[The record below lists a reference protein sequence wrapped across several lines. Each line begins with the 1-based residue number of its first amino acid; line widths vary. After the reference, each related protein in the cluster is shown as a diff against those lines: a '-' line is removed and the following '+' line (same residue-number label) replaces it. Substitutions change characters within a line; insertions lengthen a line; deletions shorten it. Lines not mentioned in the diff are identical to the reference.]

1 MVVIGEIEQ
10 IRAVFLKY
18 TRNAYQQLPHIKE
31 PQILDIGCG
40 SGVPAIE
47 LAKLSC
53 GKITGID
60 IDQSCINEFNKKIKR
75 GGLANRVKVINLSLS
90 EMNFPDETFDIVW
103 SEGVIGG
110 LHFEDEL
117 KNWRRLLKQNG
128 YLVIHY
134 QISAASESLSRIHAF
149 GYVLTDT
156 VMLPSGAWW
165 TEFYKP
171 IDEKMCFLL
180 QKYQS
185 DPDALNLLKRLQS
198 EIAMVKKS
206 PNEFDTAFFVV
217 KKV

>member
-18 TRNAYQQLPHIKE
+18 TRKAYQRLPHIGE

-40 SGVPAIE
+40 SGVPAIQ
-47 LAKLSC
+47 LAKLSD

-60 IDQSCINEFNKKIKR
+60 IDQSCIDEFNKKIKQE
-75 GGLANRVKVINLSLS
+75 GLTNRVKAINLSFS
-90 EMNFPDETFDIVW
+90 EMKFPDETFDIIW
-103 SEGVIGG
+103 SEGVIGK

-134 QISAASESLSRIHAF
+134 QISAVSESLSRIPSF
-149 GYVLTDT
+149 GYVLVDT
-156 VMLPSGAWW
+156 ISLPSGAWW
-165 TEFYKP
+165 AEFYKP
-171 IDEKMCFLL
+171 IEEKMCFLF

-185 DPDALNLLKRLQS
+185 DPDASKLLKMLQH

-206 PNEFDTAFFVV
+206 PDDFDTAFFIM